1 MVMSRVSGGVSG
13 KVTEKHKDTDQPK
26 DRRGKIIQKQQR
38 LGTRYDT
45 IQTQRK
51 TTRPGDKG
59 NAGTK

>member
-45 IQTQRK
+45 NTEKDDQTRRQRK
-51 TTRPGDKG
+51 RR
-59 NAGTK
+59 N